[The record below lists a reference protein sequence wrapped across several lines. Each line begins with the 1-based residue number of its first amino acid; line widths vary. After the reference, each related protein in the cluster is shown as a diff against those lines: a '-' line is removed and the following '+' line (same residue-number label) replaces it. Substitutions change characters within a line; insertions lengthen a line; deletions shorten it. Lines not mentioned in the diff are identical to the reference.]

1 MKTPS
6 LRYISSIIAE
16 ISNIFHGLLKH
27 AINLLI
33 FSIHNCI
40 PTHWSEV
47 LLAYKKKN
55 SQYKIVYKAIYR
67 KWYRATLNKWWHC
80 QQNNRM
86 HRVDKICSLQNFWS
100 SGNYS
105 IVNRKR
111 FENVTLLVS
120 KKREKET
127 MWCCGIISIPLSIHL
142 FFAYHTCIKHSGCN
156 FRFYTH

>member
-1 MKTPS
+1 MVFWNMQLIYWFFPFTIVFQ
-6 LRYISSIIAE
+6 LTDQRYYW
-16 ISNIFHGLLKH
+16 L
-27 AINLLI
+27 
-33 FSIHNCI
+33 
-40 PTHWSEV
+40 TRR
-47 LLAYKKKN
+47 
-55 SQYKIVYKAIYR
+55 KIVYKAIYR